1 MNIGAKDNADPRWM
15 LPLICRRGGVTRREV
30 GAIRVGPHETTFEIA
45 GHAAPEFADAAAESD
60 PRARHVVISRADGG
74 PATPAPAAAPEQAP
88 KRQDKP
94 QGGFAPQAPA
104 REHAPLKRRE
114 AFTPQAPRPEHAP
127 KRSDGFAPFSPA
139 RDKRPAQAEPG
150 HSVKPEPHP
159 ASVHPAKPHAG
170 AKPRPSAKPYPGAKP
185 YTGAKPYPSAKPYPG
200 AKPHTHAKPAYVKP
214 SYMKASHEKPHPT
227 ARPKDKHRK
236 G

>member
-1 MNIGAKDNADPRWM
+1 VNIGAKDNADPRWM

-45 GHAAPEFADAAAESD
+45 GHAAPEFTDAAAEID
-60 PRARHVVISRADGG
+60 PRASHVVISRADAG
-74 PATPAPAAAPEQAP
+74 PTAPASASAPEQAP
-88 KRQDKP
+88 KRQA
-94 QGGFAPQAPA
+94 GFAPHAPV
-104 REHAPLKRRE
+104 REHAPPKRRE
-114 AFTPQAPRPEHAP
+114 AFTPQGPRPEHAP

-139 RDKRPAQAEPG
+139 RDKRPSQAEPG

-159 ASVHPAKPHAG
+159 ASVHPAKPPAG
-170 AKPRPSAKPYPGAKP
+170 AKPRPQAKPYPGAKSH
-185 YTGAKPYPSAKPYPG
+185 A
-200 AKPHTHAKPAYVKP
+200 HAKPSYVKP
-214 SYMKASHEKPHPT
+214 SYMKASHSKPHPT